1 VFVVNNQQ
9 GFCILDGSITRV
21 ISASQFVTFL
31 TQIEH
36 ERVALR
42 KNFKKGL
49 IMSTLDQPILIANS
63 NYHVGHQVAI
73 FVAKE
78 QGYFSQEGLQE
89 YEYDSRGLI
98 PGPIEREGLAMAIKN
113 HGVDIAPA
121 VDVEA
126 AIYQRSLGADVYIVG
141 GWRYTPFLKW
151 YGAKHVTDMS
161 KLRGG
166 RIGMREKEGLVEVFI
181 TDALRQAGVDP
192 NKEVQWVYD
201 PVFGYRNN
209 RAHMEMLCSGKI
221 DAITSQPP
229 FSDQLEDEGYPMIL
243 DPNMIFPRRPG
254 KLTVATGQMIEKRT
268 EELKAYF
275 RAIIRSFWFMRDV
288 KQFGYLKHL
297 EARLRKTNTHNEDE
311 RGVVAIVTSP
321 DRLDSWALPIDGGVA
336 ASAIERIVDEMV
348 KGGKLARAISV
359 KDILR
364 DGPVT
369 EAFREV
375 SARPELKPARDIALA
390 AQEKYGF

>member
-1 VFVVNNQQ
+1 
-9 GFCILDGSITRV
+9 
-21 ISASQFVTFL
+21 
-31 TQIEH
+31 
-36 ERVALR
+36 
-42 KNFKKGL
+42 
-49 IMSTLDQPILIANS
+49 MSTLDQPILIANS

-78 QGYFSQEGLQE
+78 QGYFSQEGLEE
-89 YEYDSRGLI
+89 YDYDSRGLI
-98 PGPIEREGLAMAIKN
+98 PGPLEREGLAMAIKN

-151 YGAKHVTDMS
+151 YGAKHLTDMS

-209 RAHMEMLCSGKI
+209 PAHMEMLRSGKI

-229 FSDQLEDEGYPMIL
+229 FSDQLEREGYPMIL
-243 DPNMIFPRRPG
+243 DPNRIFPRRPG
-254 KLTVATGQMIEKRT
+254 KLTVAAGAMIEKRAD
-268 EELKAYF
+268 ELKAYF
-275 RAIIRSFWFMRDV
+275 RAIIRAFWFMRDV
-288 KQFGYLKHL
+288 KNFEYLKDL
-297 EARLRKTNTHNEDE
+297 EARLRKTNTHNEHE

-321 DRLDSWALPIDGGVA
+321 DRLESWALPIDGGVA
-336 ASAIERIVDEMV
+336 PAAIERIIAEMI
-348 KGGKLARAISV
+348 KGGKLARTISAR
-359 KDILR
+359 DILR
-364 DGPVT
+364 DEPVK
-369 EAFREV
+369 EAYREI
-375 SARPELKPARDIALA
+375 SARPELKPALDIALA